1 MTRFAIFAPM
11 KRASMLLALMLFG
24 ALPLFAQST
33 EFGVIVGGGRRFV
46 GTGDEA
52 KREPGVEWLD
62 SSYSFS
68 NSSVELYWA
77 MRMDEEVYLKLKAG
91 RLETQVAEAY
101 SVAGQDGIFRRDA
114 EGEVQHAD
122 AVIEYRFRE
131 PYGTT
136 GIFGGLGLYR
146 QSGDGIES
154 TNNFG
159 WSAGVNSDFPISR
172 RYGIVLEAS
181 YHWSQAEF
189 HPRYLTLG
197 GGVRIS
203 F

>member
-52 KREPGVEWLD
+52 KRETEWLD

-68 NSSVELYWA
+68 NSSVELFWA
-77 MRMDEEVYLKLKAG
+77 MRMDESVFLKLKAG
-91 RLETQVAEAY
+91 RLETEVAEAY
-101 SVAGQDGIFRRDA
+101 KVTGQEGIFRRDA

-122 AVIEYRFRE
+122 ALIEYRFEE

-136 GIFGGLGLYR
+136 AIFGGVGLYR
-146 QSGDGIES
+146 QSGEGIAS

-159 WSAGVNSDFPISR
+159 WSAGLNSDFPLSR
-172 RYGIVLEAS
+172 RYGIVVEAT
-181 YHWSQAEF
+181 YHWSRADF
-189 HPRYLTLG
+189 RPRYLTLG
-197 GGVRIS
+197 GGLRIA

>member
-52 KREPGVEWLD
+52 HREPGVEWLD
-62 SSYSFS
+62 SSFSFS
-68 NSSVELYWA
+68 NSSVELYWG
-77 MRMDEEVYLKLKAG
+77 MRMDEDVYLKLKAG
-91 RLETQVAEAY
+91 RLQTQVAEAY
-101 SVAGQDGIFRRDA
+101 TVAGEDGTFRRDA

-122 AVIEYRFRE
+122 AQIEYRFQE
-131 PYGTT
+131 PYGMT
-136 GIFGGLGLYR
+136 GIFGGLGFYR

-159 WSAGVNSDFPISR
+159 WSAGVSTDFPLSR
-172 RYGIVLEAS
+172 RYGVVLEAS
-181 YHWSQAEF
+181 YHWTQADF
-189 HPRYLTLG
+189 HPRYLTVG
-197 GGVRIS
+197 GGLRIA

>member
-52 KREPGVEWLD
+52 KREDGVKWLD

-68 NSSVELYWA
+68 NSSVELFWA
-77 MRMDEEVYLKLKAG
+77 MRMDDAVFLKLKAG
-91 RLETQVAEAY
+91 RLETEVAEAY
-101 SVAGQDGIFRRDA
+101 KVKDQEGIYRRDA

-122 AVIEYRFRE
+122 AVIEYRFTE

-136 GIFGGLGLYR
+136 AIFGGVGLYR
-146 QSGDGIES
+146 QSGDGIAS

-159 WSAGVNSDFPISR
+159 WSAGVNSDFPLSR
-172 RYGIVLEAS
+172 RYGIVVEAS
-181 YHWSQAEF
+181 YHWSQADF

-197 GGVRIS
+197 GGIRIG